1 VDAPYPRRFT
11 VPDYDPKEVAALQ
24 PESLDAAVAAA
35 AEDFAAATDLDAL
48 TRAHTAH
55 LGPRSPVALAR
66 RELGALPPQARAD
79 AGRRVN
85 AALTSLQQAY
95 DERHARLEQDRD
107 ERVLREESVDVT
119 LPWDRSPR
127 GARHPLTLVQERVAD
142 VFVAMGWEIA
152 EGPEVEAEWLN
163 FDALNVPAHHPA
175 REEQDTLWVA
185 PASAGICLRT
195 QTSPVQLRA
204 LLERGAPCYVA
215 VPGRVYRNDPLDA
228 THSPIFHQLEGLA
241 VDEGLTMGD
250 LRGTLDLFARAMF
263 GDEVRTRLRPDH
275 YPFTEPSADV
285 DLLCWVCH
293 GESTEL
299 GAPACRTC
307 RSEGWIEWGG
317 SGMVHPVVLESAG
330 IDPERY
336 TGYAFGMGLERT
348 LMSRHGMSDIRDLV
362 EGDVRVTAALG
373 VEG

>member
-1 VDAPYPRRFT
+1 

-24 PESLDAAVAAA
+24 AEALDAAVTAGVV
-35 AEDFAAATDLDAL
+35 EVNAATDLDGLA
-48 TRAHTAH
+48 RVHTTH

-85 AALTSLQQAY
+85 VALQALQQAY
-95 DERHARLEQDRD
+95 DARRLQLEQERD
-107 ERVLREESVDVT
+107 DRVLREESVYVT
-119 LPWDRSPR
+119 LPWDRAPR

-175 REEQDTLWVA
+175 REEQDTLWVD
-185 PASAGICLRT
+185 PPSAGLCLRT

-228 THSPIFHQLEGLA
+228 THSPIFHQVEGLA
-241 VDEGLTMGD
+241 VDQGLTMGD

-263 GDEVRTRLRPDH
+263 GDDVRTRLRPDH

-293 GESTEL
+293 GASTEP
-299 GAPACRTC
+299 GAPPCRTC

-330 IDPERY
+330 IDPQRY
-336 TGYAFGMGLERT
+336 TGFAFGMGLERT

-373 VEG
+373 TEG